1 MAAVKEY
8 EPQVVGLSALLTS
21 TMPEMEKVIAL
32 VKPYQVKVMVGGA
45 PVSQEFADRI
55 GADAYAQDAATAVE
69 KVNQLLGGS

>member
-1 MAAVKEY
+1 
-8 EPQVVGLSALLTS
+8 
-21 TMPEMEKVIAL
+21 MPEMEKVIAL